1 MKTYT
6 WIHHWC
12 GSLHLVTSYHITSF
26 YPKSNPVISFY
37 FMPCIEIMAKKKKK
51 KGPRKLNSSFKASL
65 ATELVLLLLITLKRA
80 WQAVAQW
87 PGLCCTKP
95 SALAVPGPHSL
106 CFSPFLS
113 AHTHGGWTEHA
124 RWRQQKVIFTSL
136 NQRIEPFNVCIH
148 CIRFH
153 INKKDNHRLEAG
165 FPSLEL
171 TSVSHYTTRRNF
183 FFCAEKSLS
192 HSITDLFVKSKGR
205 AEKREE
211 ERETFMIA
219 LVYIEW

>member
-12 GSLHLVTSYHITSF
+12 GSLHLDTSYHITSF

-37 FMPCIEIMAKKKKK
+37 FMPCIEIMAKKKK
-51 KGPRKLNSSFKASL
+51 GPRKLNSSFKASL
-65 ATELVLLLLITLKRA
+65 ATELVLLLLISLKRA

-113 AHTHGGWTEHA
+113 AHTHDGWTEHT
-124 RWRQQKVIFTSL
+124 RWRQQKVIFISL
-136 NQRIEPFNVCIH
+136 NQRIKPFNVCIH

-153 INKKDNHRLEAG
+153 INKKDNPRLEAG

-183 FFCAEKSLS
+183 FSVLKKAS
-192 HSITDLFVKSKGR
+192 HILLLMCLWKVKGERRKER
-205 AEKREE
+205 KREK
-211 ERETFMIA
+211 
-219 LVYIEW
+219 LLWLH